1 MRNMSYMGASGGCM
15 GAGANE
21 DCIGASGCC
30 MRASGGNIVTNTS
43 AVVAA

>member
-1 MRNMSYMGASGGCM
+1 MGASSGCM

-30 MRASGGNIVTNTS
+30 ISMRASGGKIVTHTS

>member
-1 MRNMSYMGASGGCM
+1 MGASGGCM

-30 MRASGGNIVTNTS
+30 IGLVGAI
-43 AVVAA
+43 